1 MNSPARTHTTGEE
14 ELARGNIPKLFVKFV
29 IPGMLALF
37 MLSAQ
42 LFMDGLLIGNF
53 IGANAMGSVNLVIP
67 IYDALIAC
75 AVVIC
80 VGCQCI
86 IGMKLGEDDLQ
97 TANDTLR
104 TGLIFA
110 LVAIG
115 IAGALVYLFAP
126 GLVRL
131 MGANDVLQNDAV
143 TFIRVLAPFFP
154 FPVVMYLF
162 DAVLKSV
169 GRPIYATLGMSAMV
183 LSNVALDLLFI
194 LTFEWGIA
202 GVAFATGLSYL
213 IGLSVYMPALLH
225 KDTPVNL
232 LTGRFRMK
240 LAGKLLY
247 IGSAEGVTELSA
259 CVVTLM
265 FNIVLMH
272 YAGEKGIAAFT
283 AINYLNFV
291 LMSCIIGMSEGLRSI
306 ISYNYGM
313 EAFSRIRATLRLAI
327 RVTAGFAIIMFSGF
341 FFFGNEMISLF
352 FSPKETD
359 IITLAASGTAILAF
373 SYLFNGFNI
382 LTAGVFTSIG
392 QARYSLLISLLRGCI
407 LLFVFLMFLPS
418 FMGIRGIWLTVPL
431 AEVFTFLIGGVLYM
445 KKIRHIGEQVPAQGF
460 HHEKE
465 NRDHSAIYPFSNNE
479 TLPERTFFR
488 KEKHFSPP
496 GLKPSFSKNVKIW

>member
-1 MNSPARTHTTGEE
+1 MNSTARTHTRGEE

-42 LFMDGLLIGNF
+42 LFIDGLLIGNF

-86 IGMKLGEDDLQ
+86 IGMKLGCDDLQ

-104 TGLIFA
+104 TGLVFA

-115 IAGALVYLFAP
+115 IAGALVTIFAP
-126 GLVRL
+126 ELVRL
-131 MGANDVLQNDAV
+131 MGANDVLQDDAV

-169 GRPIYATLGMSAMV
+169 GRPIYATIGMSAMV
-183 LSNVALDLLFI
+183 LSNVVLDLLFI
-194 LTFEWGIA
+194 LAFEWGIA
-202 GVAFATGLSYL
+202 GAAFATGLSYL
-213 IGLSVYMPALLH
+213 IGLSVYLPALLR
-225 KDTPVNL
+225 KNSPVNL
-232 LTGRFRMK
+232 LIGRFKMK
-240 LAGKLLY
+240 LVGKLLT

-265 FNIVLMH
+265 FNLTMMH
-272 YAGEKGIAAFT
+272 YAGEKGIVAFT
-283 AINYLNFV
+283 AINYLNYV
-291 LMSCIIGMSEGLRSI
+291 MLASIIGMSEGLRSI
-306 ISYNYGM
+306 ISYN
-313 EAFSRIRATLRLAI
+313 RKTLRLAMK
-327 RVTAGFAIIMFSGF
+327 VTAGFAVVMFSGF

-352 FSPKETD
+352 FSHGETD
-359 IITLAASGTAILAF
+359 IIALAASGTAILAF

-392 QARYSLLISLLRGCI
+392 QAKYSLLISLLRGCI

-418 FMGIRGIWLTVPL
+418 FMGIKGIWLTVPL
-431 AEVFTFLIGGVLYM
+431 AEVFTFLIGGALYM
-445 KKIRHIGEQVPAQGF
+445 KKIRRIGERVPAQNDLG
-460 HHEKE
+460 HMKKTG
-465 NRDHSAIYPFSNNE
+465 SASELSLSRQRNIA
-479 TLPERTFFR
+479 
-488 KEKHFSPP
+488 
-496 GLKPSFSKNVKIW
+496 